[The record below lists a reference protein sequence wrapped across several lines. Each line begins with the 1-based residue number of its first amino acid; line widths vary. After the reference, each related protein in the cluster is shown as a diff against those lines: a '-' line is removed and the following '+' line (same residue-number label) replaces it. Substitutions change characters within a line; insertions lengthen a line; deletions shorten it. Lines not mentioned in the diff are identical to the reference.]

1 MTIININHN
10 LQTDDSNYKGTKQH
24 VQLQRDDIRLLFCS
38 VCCEHYYIIIPT
50 TITMKAINI
59 QVLVNWIPNRAR
71 YLVPSQHQQW
81 QFIMMIMVTIII
93 IHMIEKKILIR
104 LIYRSD
110 DNNYYDMRRSVDRFI
125 HQIRLYN
132 IAHSQI
138 QTNGK
143 WFTFHDTI

>member
-1 MTIININHN
+1 
-10 LQTDDSNYKGTKQH
+10 
-24 VQLQRDDIRLLFCS
+24 
-38 VCCEHYYIIIPT
+38 
-50 TITMKAINI
+50 
-59 QVLVNWIPNRAR
+59 
-71 YLVPSQHQQW
+71 
-81 QFIMMIMVTIII
+81 
-93 IHMIEKKILIR
+93 MIEKKILIR
-104 LIYRSD
+104 LIYRSN